1 MRIPSVLL
9 TVFYLL
15 IPSSANPA
23 QEDQLPIRQ
32 ENVKPTLAD
41 LLTIERS
48 VSIFYTYARETELS
62 ALFSDEKSR
71 LTLFA
76 PTDKAVKS
84 MSRKPCVQTAILA
97 IPYIHVKF
105 LQVIYPHQRKMRSN
119 CRRKN
124 LIGDQKAMLRIGF
137 LPI

>member
-9 TVFYLL
+9 SIFCLL
-15 IPSSANPA
+15 IPSSANA
-23 QEDQLPIRQ
+23 SQEDQFPVRQ
-32 ENVKPTLAD
+32 KNAKPTLAD

-62 ALFSDEKSR
+62 SLFSDENSR

-84 MSRKPCVQTAILA
+84 MSRKP
-97 IPYIHVKF
+97 
-105 LQVIYPHQRKMRSN
+105 
-119 CRRKN
+119 
-124 LIGDQKAMLRIGF
+124 
-137 LPI
+137 